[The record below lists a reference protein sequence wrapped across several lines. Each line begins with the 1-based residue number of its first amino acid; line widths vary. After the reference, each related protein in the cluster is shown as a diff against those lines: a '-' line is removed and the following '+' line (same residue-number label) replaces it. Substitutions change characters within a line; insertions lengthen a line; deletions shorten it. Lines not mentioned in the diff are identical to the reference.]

1 MLNIPSDRKQ
11 LVVWAQ
17 NLIEACRASS
27 GDRAS
32 LYRLLATLV
41 ETGTDDPAVRSRMNL
56 MYHHLRRTESHL
68 FSPIQM
74 QFAIDFERE
83 YPREIYERGQAVG
96 RVLTRNWALN
106 DTDRAFAQGVFEALK
121 YGACI
126 LKQWV
131 EESGPKR
138 TPRYRR
144 KLIMPWQFGVY
155 REDENDLD
163 LQDAMCET
171 TYLSMPQIW
180 QRIAHLPDAS
190 NLFKRIQSHA
200 QRGTAPDDPSSFL
213 GNILSTNTINTSGNT
228 IAGAGSPG
236 GVAIFGAPSAPT
248 PGASV
253 DIDLVKFHEIWVKGP
268 EDYVTIQIIDPDVLI
283 MPYFSGDIMTRKTN
297 ALIPGKI
304 NSGIHPYTLI
314 QPNETSGNFWGRS
327 EIIDLIEP
335 QVMITQTTNDARRL
349 FGLQVDKYLAFT
361 GVDGDIDE
369 VYDSM
374 RSAGYSNL
382 GQNGQVND
390 LTPKFPPETL
400 PYIKS
405 LIDSFNIIGG
415 FPSVMQGEGDAGVR
429 AGSHADTLLKTGSP
443 RLRSMSL
450 AVERNCAKAGSLTL
464 DLAEAKDGSN
474 YWTNGKTMESIKDTE
489 FILSDLPDD
498 RHVIVDSHSTSP
510 IFMDDHEQLVAF
522 GAKLGWIGAEE
533 GIDMMPLPNKELLKA
548 KYAERQEA
556 AAKEKQEMMQRYP
569 DLGEKVALKSITG
582 RK

>member
-1 MLNIPSDRKQ
+1 MLNIPSNRKE
-11 LVVWAQ
+11 LVGWAQ
-17 NLIEACRASS
+17 DMIETCRNSSGNRASM
-27 GDRAS
+27 
-32 LYRLLATLV
+32 YRLLATLV
-41 ETGTDDPAVRSRMNL
+41 ETGTDDPSLRSRMNL
-56 MYHHLRRTESHL
+56 MYHHLKRTESHL

-83 YPREIYERGQAVG
+83 YPSETYERGQTIGNAI
-96 RVLTRNWALN
+96 TRNWALN

-121 YGACI
+121 YGASI

-131 EESGPKR
+131 EETGPNRK
-138 TPRYRR
+138 PRFRA

-155 REDENDLD
+155 REDENGLD
-163 LQDAMCET
+163 LQSVMVET
-171 TYLSMPQIW
+171 TYLSMPQVW
-180 QRIAHLPDAS
+180 QRIAHLPDAG
-190 NLFKRIQSHA
+190 NLFKRIQTHS
-200 QRGTAPDDPSSFL
+200 QRGSAPDDPSSFL
-213 GNILSTNTINTSGNT
+213 GNILSTNTINTNGST
-228 IAGAGSPG
+228 IAGSPSPG
-236 GVAIFGAPSAPT
+236 GVAVFGAPSATSPS
-248 PGASV
+248 ASI

-268 EDYVTIQIIDPDVLI
+268 EDYVTIQLIDPDVLI

-314 QPNETSGNFWGRS
+314 QPNETTGNFWGRS
-327 EIIDLIEP
+327 EIVDLIEP

-349 FGLQVDKYLAFT
+349 FGLQVDKYLAFQ

-374 RSAGYSNL
+374 RSAGYANL

-405 LIDSFNIIGG
+405 LIDTFNIIGG

-450 AVERNCAKAGSLTL
+450 AVERQCARAGGLTL
-464 DLAEAKDGSN
+464 DLAQAKDGSN
-474 YWTNGKTMESIKDTE
+474 YWTNGKTMDSIKETS
-489 FILSDLPDD
+489 FTINDLPDD
-498 RHVIVDSHSTSP
+498 RHIIIDSHSTSP

-533 GIDMMPLPNKELLKA
+533 GIDMMPLPNKALLKA
-548 KYAERQEA
+548 KYQERQEA
-556 AAKEKQEMMQRYP
+556 SAKEKMMIMKQYP
-569 DLGEKVALKSITG
+569 DLGEKVALKSVTG
-582 RK
+582 KK